1 MFPANLYFSDFH
13 SGGACLF
20 ARPTP
25 IALHAQSH
33 EAILGPG
40 PPLPGLLG
48 SPWSSFRG
56 WPLNH
61 RQGQVKKEETWVV
74 GSVGV
79 RIGCVLAIALSWY
92 DLDSFWSHFAY
103 YEPHVITSW
112 VLRCIAQNIVNQPAG
127 LQALQWYLNTAY
139 VMVRFV
145 PAPVPVVV
153 FPGTGAV
160 FETPTHG
167 IPVRNPKKMCAENCL
182 RLLEQTTTF
191 HFKVVWATWQA
202 FEARWDSKFFGPVVH
217 WYLREHPRHKPDME
231 VYSRKYIHLQ
241 CGSPPIAW
249 LRYLQWLTDSFSWL
263 FCTVRCGISSG
274 IEFFLSITYDYMYSC
289 FSYTWIE
296 QPAYLPI
303 HFGPSYILDQVGS

>member
-1 MFPANLYFSDFH
+1 
-13 SGGACLF
+13 
-20 ARPTP
+20 
-25 IALHAQSH
+25 
-33 EAILGPG
+33 
-40 PPLPGLLG
+40 
-48 SPWSSFRG
+48 
-56 WPLNH
+56 
-61 RQGQVKKEETWVV
+61 
-74 GSVGV
+74 
-79 RIGCVLAIALSWY
+79 
-92 DLDSFWSHFAY
+92 
-103 YEPHVITSW
+103 
-112 VLRCIAQNIVNQPAG
+112 
-127 LQALQWYLNTAY
+127 
-139 VMVRFV
+139 
-145 PAPVPVVV
+145 
-153 FPGTGAV
+153 
-160 FETPTHG
+160 
-167 IPVRNPKKMCAENCL
+167 MCAENCL

-217 WYLREHPRHKPDME
+217 WYLHEHPRHKPDME

-303 HFGPSYILDQVGS
+303 HFGPSYILDQVWVSNKKIRLAGRPATLAKSFIIMSTNDHVTFVVYENVARPYLNTWPKGSFYRPFRLHIFSNIKFNHSVFNLYTWAINNIFSGWHFDQSAKSLLPLESQLELQVSLYCQCPLVHP